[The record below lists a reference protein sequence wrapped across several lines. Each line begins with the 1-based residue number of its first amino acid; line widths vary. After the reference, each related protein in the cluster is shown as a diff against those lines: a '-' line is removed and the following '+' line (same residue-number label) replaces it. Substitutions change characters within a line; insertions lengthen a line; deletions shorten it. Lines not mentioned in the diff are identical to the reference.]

1 METSE
6 VITFRRGLPQGDT
19 LCPRLFMLCMNPVSW
34 MLKAIEGYRL
44 SKPIG
49 QVVTHLFYQDDLKI
63 FEASREKLRRVMVAV
78 RGVMKHIGLQWNERK
93 CSVADVRRGTLE
105 SEEPVSVGDSEREV
119 IKSLGEGSL
128 YKFLG
133 VMEST
138 KQDDNLS
145 LEIAGKTYSKR
156 LSLI

>member
-1 METSE
+1 M
-6 VITFRRGLPQGDT
+6 
-19 LCPRLFMLCMNPVSW
+19 
-34 MLKAIEGYRL
+34 
-44 SKPIG
+44 
-49 QVVTHLFYQDDLKI
+49 THLFYQDDLKI